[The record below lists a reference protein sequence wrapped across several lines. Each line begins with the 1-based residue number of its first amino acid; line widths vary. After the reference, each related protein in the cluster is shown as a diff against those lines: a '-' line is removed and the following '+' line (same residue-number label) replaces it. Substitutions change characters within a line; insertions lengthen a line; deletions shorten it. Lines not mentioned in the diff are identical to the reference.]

1 VADKVDILESDGFY
15 TNADFLV
22 KFAIKKVDGTV
33 QPITNWALSWLMKV
47 RTKDTDVSAVITKTT
62 GTGIT
67 ITDGP
72 NGLCQVAI
80 ADSDTL
86 SLREGVYVHELKR
99 TDEGFETPLCAGK
112 AVLKASVHRT

>member
-72 NGLCQVAI
+72 NGL
-80 ADSDTL
+80 